1 MVRQSGKI
9 CLLGF
14 SNRIIKI
21 LFRRWDTRK
30 LNEPLERLY
39 MDPLKTDE
47 QVLSR
52 SYGISVLEYETTM
65 PTKFM

>member
-1 MVRQSGKI
+1 
-9 CLLGF
+9 
-14 SNRIIKI
+14 
-21 LFRRWDTRK
+21 
-30 LNEPLERLY
+30 

-65 PTKFM
+65 PTKFMYLFFPIYSTSGTGKILIYFPQVWHRYGYGVLV